1 MERMCFD
8 IPYPSNNVSFFVALR
23 VKDENNNTS
32 PVSNLQQVSY
42 VDIAT
47 LDLPVYTSETPSA
60 PATTEPIETTQDPV
74 EMYSTSET
82 FSTTV
87 KQFVD
92 ITTLDLPVY
101 TSETPSTPATTEPIE
116 TTQDPVEM
124 PSTSETFSTTVKQF
138 VDITTLDLPVYT
150 SETPSAPATTEPIE
164 TTQDPVEMYST
175 SETFSTTVKQ
185 FVDITTLDLPVY
197 TSKTPSAPATTE
209 PIETTQDPVEMPSTS
224 ETFSTTVKQITSDEQ
239 TTFTANEADITSAEA
254 QSTATPEQIISGDL
268 VGLIVAG
275 SMVVISL
282 IMLLFSLWVYKVH
295 SQRLKRKKDQ
305 PLPEVE
311 RFPTAVQP
319 PFLIPRCKLDYSRTA
334 YSPEYAYRLRL

>member
-1 MERMCFD
+1 MTPPKISGEMERMCFD
-8 IPYPSNNVSFFVALR
+8 SPYPSNNVSFFVALR
-23 VKDENNNTS
+23 VSDESNNTS
-32 PVSNLQQVSY
+32 PVSNLQQVSF

-47 LDLPVYTSETPSA
+47 LDLPVYTSETPSQ
-60 PATTEPIETTQDPV
+60 PATTEPIQTTQDPV
-74 EMYSTSET
+74 EMYSSSEPP
-82 FSTTV
+82 STTV

-101 TSETPSTPATTEPIE
+101 TSETPSLPATTEPIA

-124 PSTSETFSTTVKQF
+124 YSTSEPPSTTVKQF

-185 FVDITTLDLPVY
+185 I
-197 TSKTPSAPATTE
+197 
-209 PIETTQDPVEMPSTS
+209 I
-224 ETFSTTVKQITSDEQ
+224 SDEQ
-239 TTFTANEADITSAEA
+239 TTFSANEADITSAEA

-311 RFPTAVQP
+311 RLPTAMRP